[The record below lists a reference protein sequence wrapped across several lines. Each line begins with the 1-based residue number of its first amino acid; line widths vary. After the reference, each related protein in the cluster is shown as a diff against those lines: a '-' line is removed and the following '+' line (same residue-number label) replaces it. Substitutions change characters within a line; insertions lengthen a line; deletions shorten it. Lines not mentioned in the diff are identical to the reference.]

1 MKRLKRGMDIEM
13 NLAEFNVLYEVYKE
27 GSVIY
32 QNIVRNTGYE
42 SEQVSKVI
50 EGLREKGWIE
60 SGITKKGY
68 EELEQYRV
76 DNAIIM
82 AAGFGIRSLPLSRVV
97 PKGLFEVKGEV
108 LIERQIRQLKEAGI
122 EQIIVV
128 VGYLKEKFEYLK
140 EKYQVILVENEDYY
154 RYNNISS
161 LYAAKEYLKR
171 S

>member
-82 AAGFGIRSLPLSRVV
+82 AAGFGIRSLPLSRVKLWRTQGQKFPV
-97 PKGLFEVKGEV
+97 
-108 LIERQIRQLKEAGI
+108 RQIPVKIRPKCRRLYHN
-122 EQIIVV
+122 IIRIKIGRTQALRLAHSARRAV
-128 VGYLKEKFEYLK
+128 VGNVDQKIRKFL
-140 EKYQVILVENEDYY
+140 
-154 RYNNISS
+154 
-161 LYAAKEYLKR
+161 
-171 S
+171 

>member
-13 NLAEFNVLYEVYKE
+13 NLAEFNVLYEVYKA

-50 EGLREKGWIE
+50 EGLRKKGWIE

-128 VGYLKEKFEYLK
+128 VGYLKEKFEY
-140 EKYQVILVENEDYY
+140 
-154 RYNNISS
+154 
-161 LYAAKEYLKR
+161 
-171 S
+171 

>member
-60 SGITKKGY
+60 SGIKK
-68 EELEQYRV
+68 RV
-76 DNAIIM
+76 MKNWNSTGWIM
-82 AAGFGIRSLPLSRVV
+82 RSLWRQGSVSGVYRCH
-97 PKGLFEVKGEV
+97 V
-108 LIERQIRQLKEAGI
+108 LCRKDFLR
-122 EQIIVV
+122 
-128 VGYLKEKFEYLK
+128 
-140 EKYQVILVENEDYY
+140 
-154 RYNNISS
+154 
-161 LYAAKEYLKR
+161 
-171 S
+171 

>member
-108 LIERQIRQLKEAGI
+108 LIERQIRLSGFRVKQWYPARKSPPSAS
-122 EQIIVV
+122 
-128 VGYLKEKFEYLK
+128 K
-140 EKYQVILVENEDYY
+140 
-154 RYNNISS
+154 NNTSCF
-161 LYAAKEYLKR
+161 LP
-171 S
+171 